1 MAVQAY
7 VLISAS
13 QGKAR
18 EIAHEVDGIVGVRE
32 AHAVTGPYDV
42 IACVEGQDINSLG
55 ETVLS
60 RVQAI
65 HGVLRTVTSIV
76 VS

>member
-13 QGKAR
+13 QGR
-18 EIAHEVDGIVGVRE
+18 TRDIVREVDGLAGVRS

-42 IACVEGQDINSLG
+42 IALVEGSDINGLG

-60 RVQAI
+60 QIQAVK
-65 HGVLRTVTSIV
+65 GVLRTVTSIV
-76 VS
+76 V

>member
-13 QGKAR
+13 QGRAQA
-18 EIAHEVDGIVGVRE
+18 IAHEVDGIAGVRE
-32 AHAVTGPYDV
+32 ARTVTGPYDV
-42 IACVEGQDINSLG
+42 IVFVESQDISNLG

-60 RVQAI
+60 RIQAVE
-65 HGVLRTVTSIV
+65 GVLRTVTSIV
-76 VS
+76 V